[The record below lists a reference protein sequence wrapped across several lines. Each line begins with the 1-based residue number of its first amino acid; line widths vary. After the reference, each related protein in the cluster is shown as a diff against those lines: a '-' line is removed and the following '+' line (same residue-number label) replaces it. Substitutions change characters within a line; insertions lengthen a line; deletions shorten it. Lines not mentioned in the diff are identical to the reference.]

1 MREKCGEE
9 DTQVS
14 ARKLVSLLTPLLLH
28 QTVALAVA
36 FVLRLCADQYGLPYD
51 AALVVLIGNLLV
63 LPIAAWMHWRDSRRA
78 VLSETGRSEKEAVSG
93 RRAVPGMQSLP
104 ERKDCES
111 EADTRSRLTRRQ
123 VLFGAICF
131 IGGGALNIAWSSVL
145 NLLQL
150 QEHFSNQV
158 QEQLLATSLLL
169 QIVGLGIAAPIAE
182 ELIFR
187 GLTYRRMRQ
196 FFPVWMSAVLSALL
210 FAVYHGNPIQ
220 MIFAFPLAIVLAL
233 IYEHGKLF
241 IFPVLFHMGSN
252 LTAIFL
258 QILLR

>member
-1 MREKCGEE
+1 M
-9 DTQVS
+9 S
-14 ARKLVSLLTPLLLH
+14 ARKIISLLTPLLLH
-28 QTVALAVA
+28 QAVALAVA
-36 FVLRLCADQYGLPYD
+36 FLFRLCADQYGLPYD
-51 AALVVLIGNLLV
+51 AALVVLAGNLLV
-63 LPIAAWMHWRDSRRA
+63 LPIAARMYRRDSRRTALSGAGGSGREATSGGRA
-78 VLSETGRSEKEAVSG
+78 VQGMQPMQPIPERKACGSETGT
-93 RRAVPGMQSLP
+93 LP
-104 ERKDCES
+104 
-111 EADTRSRLTRRQ
+111 TPTRRQ
-123 VLFGAICF
+123 ILFGAACF
-131 IGGGALNIAWSSVL
+131 VGGGALNIAWSSAL
-145 NLLQL
+145 NLLQI

-158 QEQLLATSLLL
+158 QEQLLATSLIM

-196 FFPVWMSAVLSALL
+196 LFPVWMSAVLSALL

-233 IYEHGKLF
+233 IYERGKLF

-258 QILLR
+258 QILL